1 MSDGRSRGDSR
12 GDSKVGAMPAL
23 EAQLPWLL
31 PLQTALDDAIRGD
44 RLGHALLIQI
54 APGLGGDW
62 LAHWLAAR
70 LFCKAT
76 TRSKPCGA
84 CVPCTR
90 VVAGEQPDLLR
101 LQPIEDSKEI
111 RIDQVRE
118 LAAELALTSHGA
130 GRKVAIISPADK
142 LNRNAANALLKTLE
156 EPSGSALLIL
166 VTGEPSR
173 LPITV
178 ISRCTRL
185 NIPLPRNPTL
195 AEWLRATG
203 DHGTDWESVLSVLG
217 PKPIDALQAD
227 TGALIDLRRETL
239 SALEQVARG
248 GLDPVDTAEFWGKED
263 YALRL
268 ACIESWLV
276 ERVRHW
282 AMAGQG
288 SAEPLF
294 AALEDLRE
302 ARQWTDTPV
311 SKPLALERLLWR
323 INATAPNRRPG

>member
-1 MSDGRSRGDSR
+1 MSDARSRGDSR
-12 GDSKVGAMPAL
+12 GESKIGAMPAL
-23 EAQLPWLL
+23 DARLPWLL
-31 PLQTALDDAIRGD
+31 PLQTALDAAIRDD
-44 RLGHALLIQI
+44 RLGHALLVQI

-62 LAHWLAAR
+62 LAYWLAAR
-70 LFCKAT
+70 LFCKT
-76 TRSKPCGA
+76 TAGSKPCGA
-84 CVPCTR
+84 CVPCAR
-90 VVAGEQPDLLR
+90 VLAGEQPDLLR

-130 GRKVAIISPADK
+130 GRKVAILSPADK

-185 NIPLPRNPTL
+185 TIPLPRNLLL
-195 AEWLRATG
+195 AEWLRESA
-203 DHGTDWESVLSVLG
+203 DRGTDWESVLAVLG

-227 TGALIDLRRETL
+227 TGALIELRRETL
-239 SALEQVARG
+239 NALEQAARG
-248 GLDPVDTAEFWGKED
+248 GLDPVETAEFWGKED

-276 ERVRHW
+276 ERVRQW
-282 AMAGQG
+282 AHAGQG

-294 AALEDLRE
+294 AALKDLRE

-311 SKPLALERLLWR
+311 SKSLALERLLWR
-323 INATAPNRRPG
+323 INATATNRHPG

>member
-1 MSDGRSRGDSR
+1 MSEATTKGA
-12 GDSKVGAMPAL
+12 SKSSAMPPLDAR
-23 EAQLPWLL
+23 LPWLAA
-31 PLQTALDDAIRGD
+31 LQTSLTEALNGN
-44 RLGHALLIQI
+44 RLGHALLIQV

-62 LAHWLAAR
+62 LAYWLAAR
-70 LFCKAT
+70 LFCSASAD
-76 TRSKPCGA
+76 RRPCGD
-84 CVPCTR
+84 CLSCRR
-90 VVAGEQPDLLR
+90 VVAGEQPDLFR

-118 LAAELALTSHGA
+118 LAAELALTSHGG
-130 GRKVAIISPADK
+130 GRKVAIVSPADK

-166 VTGEPSR
+166 ITGEPSR

-178 ISRCTRL
+178 LSRCTRL
-185 NIPLPRNPTL
+185 TLPLPRHPPL
-195 AEWLRATG
+195 AEWLRAAG
-203 DHGTDWESVLSVLG
+203 DRGTDWEAVLSVLG
-217 PKPIDALQAD
+217 PKPIEALQAD
-227 TGALIDLRRETL
+227 TGALIELRRDTL
-239 SALEQVARG
+239 NALEQASRG
-248 GLDPVDTAEFWGKED
+248 SLDPVETAEFWGKED

-276 ERVRHW
+276 ERIRHW
-282 AMAGQG
+282 AASGQG
-288 SAEPLF
+288 GAEALF

-323 INATAPNRRPG
+323 INATATNRRPA

>member
-1 MSDGRSRGDSR
+1 MSDIAAKRSVLPPLD
-12 GDSKVGAMPAL
+12 
-23 EAQLPWLL
+23 AQLPWLL
-31 PLQTALDDAIRGD
+31 PLQTALTEAVRSD
-44 RLGHALLIQI
+44 RLGHALLIQV
-54 APGLGGDW
+54 APGLGGEW
-62 LAHWLAAR
+62 LAYWLAAR
-70 LFCKAT
+70 LFCTASAE
-76 TRSKPCGA
+76 RRPCRDCVA
-84 CVPCTR
+84 CHR
-90 VVAGEQPDLLR
+90 VLAGEQPDLLR
-101 LQPIEDSKEI
+101 LQPIEESKEI
-111 RIDQVRE
+111 RINQVRE
-118 LAAELALTSHGA
+118 LAAELALTSHGG
-130 GRKVAIISPADK
+130 GRKVAIVSPADK

-185 NIPLPRNPTL
+185 TIPLPRNPPL
-195 AEWLRATG
+195 AEWLRAAG
-203 DHGTDWESVLSVLG
+203 DRGIDWDSVLSVLG

-239 SALEQVARG
+239 NALEQALRG
-248 GLDPVDTAEFWGKED
+248 ALDPVETAEFWGKED

-268 ACIESWLV
+268 ACIETWLV

-282 AMAGQG
+282 AISGQG
-288 SAEPLF
+288 AAEPLF

-323 INATAPNRRPG
+323 INATATTRRPA